1 MYSLMV
7 ALAILVNT
15 YLISSNWKDNFKW
28 DGVGLFPE
36 NELILLK
43 SFIQKVHSE
52 NKEIRF
58 WGSPDNKISWEIM
71 TSAGVDLI
79 NTDKVYDY
87 IDFKK

>member
-1 MYSLMV
+1 M
-7 ALAILVNT
+7 
-15 YLISSNWKDNFKW
+15 
-28 DGVGLFPE
+28 GVFPE

-79 NTDKVYDY
+79 NTDKINEFSSYK
-87 IDFKK
+87 IQN